1 MLTIYPPD
9 DRVLPTD
16 AGRHDATHGS
26 GQPVM
31 NRPQIEVADVVR
43 QHGEAFLKRY
53 GHTLCGEQ
61 HRALRAIELCYTA
74 ALGGHKT
81 RCDACGHEGCA
92 YNPCRN
98 RSCPKCQSVAR
109 AAWLANRQREVL
121 NCPYVHSVFT
131 LPQDLSPLV
140 LYNPRQLYGL
150 LFRTVSQTLLDIA
163 GDPKHLGAEIG
174 GLAILH
180 SWGGELQFHPHLH
193 CVLPAGG
200 LAPDGSRWVP
210 CRPNFFL
217 PVRVLSRRFRR
228 LYIDGLKHLYR
239 QGELTLSGR
248 CRELAEPR
256 SWKHLLA
263 ALREKEWVVYAKAP
277 QDSEHILKY
286 LARYTHRVAISNHR
300 LIALQDGQVTFRF
313 KDHKGGGKLRTRTLE
328 AGEFLRRFLL
338 HVLPKGLHKIRYF
351 GYLANCHRQAKLTLC
366 RRLLGQSA
374 NALVTNAIVLGA
386 AGTLE
391 PDRKVARIEPG
402 DACPVCQQG
411 RMQLVETYYR
421 HRAAGDLSVA
431 VPVLDTS

>member
-1 MLTIYPPD
+1 M
-9 DRVLPTD
+9 
-16 AGRHDATHGS
+16 S
-26 GQPVM
+26 
-31 NRPQIEVADVVR
+31 RPQFEVADVVR
-43 QHGEAFLKRY
+43 QHGEAFLERY

-61 HRALRAIELCYTA
+61 HRALRATRLCYTA

-81 RCDACGHEGCA
+81 RCDSCGHEGLA

-98 RSCPKCQSVAR
+98 RSCPKCQGVNR

-121 NCPYVHSVFT
+121 DAPYEHAIFT

-140 LYNPRQLYGL
+140 LYNPRPLYSL

-174 GLAILH
+174 GMAILH
-180 SWGGELQFHPHLH
+180 TWGGTLQHHPHLH

-200 LAPDGSRWVP
+200 LALDGSRWVP

-217 PVRVLSRRFRR
+217 PVRVLSRHFRR
-228 LYIDGLKHLYR
+228 LYLDGLKHLYD
-239 QGELTLSGR
+239 QGELTLTGR
-248 CRELAEPR
+248 CREFAEPR
-256 SWKHLLA
+256 AWKRLLV
-263 ALREKEWVVYAKAP
+263 ALRDKEWVVYAKEP

-300 LIALQDGQVTFRF
+300 LIALKDGQVTFRF
-313 KDHKGGGKLRTRTLE
+313 KDHKRGGQLFPQTLD
-328 AGEFLRRFLL
+328 AIEFLRRYCL

-351 GYLANCHRQAKLTLC
+351 GFLANRHRQQKLAHC
-366 RRLLGQSA
+366 RSLLGQCA
-374 NALVTNAIVLGA
+374 IDLVTDTMSVGV
-386 AGTLE
+386 GTPE
-391 PDRKVARIEPG
+391 PSRKGDRIEPG
-402 DACPVCQQG
+402 DEGPVCHQG

>member
-1 MLTIYPPD
+1 M
-9 DRVLPTD
+9 
-16 AGRHDATHGS
+16 S
-26 GQPVM
+26 
-31 NRPQIEVADVVR
+31 RPQLEIADIVR
-43 QHGEAFLKRY
+43 QHGETFLERY
-53 GHTLCGEQ
+53 GRTLCGEQ

-81 RCDACGHEGCA
+81 RCDHCGHEGCA

-98 RSCPKCQSVAR
+98 RSCPKCQGVTR

-121 NCPYVHSVFT
+121 NTPYEHAIFT

-163 GDPKHLGAEIG
+163 GDPKYLGAEIG
-174 GLAILH
+174 GRAILH
-180 SWGGELQFHPHLH
+180 SWGGQLQHHPHLH

-210 CRPNFFL
+210 CRPDFFL

-228 LYIDGLKHLYR
+228 LYIDGLKDLYGR
-239 QGELTLSGR
+239 GELTLTGR
-248 CRELAEPR
+248 CRDLTEPKPWR
-256 SWKHLLA
+256 RLLA
-263 ALREKEWVVYAKAP
+263 ALRDKEWVVYAKEP

-300 LIALQDGQVTFRF
+300 LVALQDGQVTFRF
-313 KDHKGGGKLRTRTLE
+313 KDHKRGGQLRTRTLE
-328 AGEFLRRFLL
+328 AVEFLRRFVL
-338 HVLPKGLHKIRYF
+338 HILPKGLHKIRYF
-351 GYLANCHRQAKLTLC
+351 GYLANRHRRAKLALC
-366 RRLLGQSA
+366 RTLLGQSA
-374 NALVTNAIVLGA
+374 EDLVTTAMATSEDVP
-386 AGTLE
+386 E

-402 DACPVCQQG
+402 DACPVCHQG
-411 RMQLVETYYR
+411 RMQLVETYHR

-431 VPVLDTS
+431 VPILDTS

>member
-1 MLTIYPPD
+1 
-9 DRVLPTD
+9 
-16 AGRHDATHGS
+16 
-26 GQPVM
+26 
-31 NRPQIEVADVVR
+31 VVR
-43 QHGEAFLKRY
+43 QHGEAFLARY
-53 GHTLCGEQ
+53 GHRLCGEQ

-81 RCDACGHEGCA
+81 RCDAWGHEGCA

-98 RSCPKCQSVAR
+98 RSCPKCQGVTR

-121 NCPYVHSVFT
+121 DTAYVHSVFT

-163 GDPKHLGAEIG
+163 GDPRHLGAEIG

-180 SWGGELQFHPHLH
+180 TWGGRLQFHPHLH

-210 CRPNFFL
+210 CRPDFFL

-228 LYIDGLKHLYR
+228 LYLEGLKHLYG

-248 CRELAEPR
+248 CRELAEPKPWR
-256 SWKHLLA
+256 RLLQT
-263 ALREKEWVVYAKAP
+263 LREKEWVVYAKEP
-277 QDSEHILKY
+277 CDSEHVLTY

-300 LIALQDGQVTFRF
+300 LVALQDGQVTFRF
-313 KDHKGGGKLRTRTLE
+313 KDHRRGGKLRTQSLD
-328 AGEFLRRFLL
+328 AVEFLRRFCLPI
-338 HVLPKGLHKIRYF
+338 LPKSLHKIRYF
-351 GYLANCHRQAKLTLC
+351 GFLANRHRDAKLAQG
-366 RRLLGQSA
+366 RALLGQREE
-374 NALVTNAIVLGA
+374 ALVTHVRARDED
-386 AGTLE
+386 TPE
-391 PDRKVARIEPG
+391 PDRKAARIEPG
-402 DACPVCQQG
+402 DACPVCHQG

-421 HRAAGDLSVA
+421 HQSAEDLSGA
-431 VPVLDTS
+431 PPGCDTS